1 MIADMKIYYSA
12 SEAKA
17 QFSQVLK
24 AVREGDTLIVTYRG
38 DPVAEIRPIRK
49 ESETPSPE
57 KLGPLSMKRIRKNF
71 GGVEFS
77 GPPTGRSSRSSR
89 WPIYPVRWN
98 AFLPTGDNG
107 HCLRRHFRA
116 DCCCL

>member
-1 MIADMKIYYSA
+1 MKIYYSA

-57 KLGPLSMKRIRKNF
+57 KLGKH
-71 GGVEFS
+71 EAH
-77 GPPTGRSSRSSR
+77 TEE
-89 WPIYPVRWN
+89 
-98 AFLPTGDNG
+98 
-107 HCLRRHFRA
+107 LRRRGILRPAYGPKQPFKPVAHIPGALERFLA
-116 DCCCL
+116 DRG